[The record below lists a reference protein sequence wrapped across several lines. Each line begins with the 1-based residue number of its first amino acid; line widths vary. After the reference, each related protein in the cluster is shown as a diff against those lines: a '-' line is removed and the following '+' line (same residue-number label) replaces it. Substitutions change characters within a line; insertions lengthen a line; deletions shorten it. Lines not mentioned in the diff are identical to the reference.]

1 VANQADHAWSYFNP
15 VQVVFGENVFASLS
29 GKIAGRPYCLVTYSD
44 AAIFAELEA
53 SLARAAGPAAVVVRN
68 VEPNPSYLALHSA
81 CRLFDGAQ
89 VPPAVIVALGGG
101 SVMDTAKV
109 LAAAGGDFSR
119 VQDYVEGRRGPEIL
133 RHVPI
138 IAVPTTAGTG
148 SEVTSWATVWDTENK
163 KKYSLARPN
172 LYPECAVIDPRLM
185 LGVPRGLTI
194 STGLDALSHAL
205 ESIWNVNSNPVSTN
219 HAVFAA
225 REAIECLPQLSQ
237 DLGNVALRSRM
248 ARASLFAGLA
258 FSNTKTALA
267 HSLSYHLTLHHG
279 VVHGIACSFS
289 LPAVMRS
296 VIGRN
301 ADCNAA
307 LARIFGS
314 DLEAGA
320 GSLAAMLAQLGVS
333 TRATDYGV
341 TQGEWLNVIEDALL
355 GERGRNFIGT
365 RDAVIAAAA

>member
-1 VANQADHAWSYFNP
+1 VAKPADRAWSYVNP
-15 VQVVFGENVFASLS
+15 VQLVFGEGAFASL
-29 GKIAGRPYCLVTYSD
+29 GEKIAGRAYCLVTYSD
-44 AAIFAELEA
+44 AAVFADLEA
-53 SLARAAGPAAVVVRN
+53 GLAKAAGPAAVVIRN
-68 VEPNPSYLALHSA
+68 VEPNPSYAALRA
-81 CRLFDGAQ
+81 GCRLFGEAKA
-89 VPPAVIVALGGG
+89 PPAVIVALGGG

-109 LAAAGGDFSR
+109 LAAAGDDFSR
-119 VQDYVEGRRGPEIL
+119 VQDYVEGRRGAEVL
-133 RHVPI
+133 RHLPI

-148 SEVTSWATVWDTENK
+148 SEVTSWATVWDTDNK

-205 ESIWNVNSNPVSTN
+205 ESIWNVNCNPVSTN

-225 REAIECLPQLSQ
+225 REVIECLPQLSQ
-237 DLGNVALRSRM
+237 QLGNIALRSRM

-296 VIGRN
+296 VIGRDV
-301 ADCNAA
+301 DCDAA
-307 LARIFGS
+307 LARIFGP

-320 GSLAAMLAQLGVS
+320 NRLAAALAQLGVS

-341 TQGEWLNVIEDALL
+341 TQKEWLGVIDEALL

-365 RDAVIAAAA
+365 RDDVIAAAA

>member
-1 VANQADHAWSYFNP
+1 MGNQADRAWSYSNP
-15 VQVVFGENVFASLS
+15 VQVVFGENAFASLTD
-29 GKIAGRPYCLVTYSD
+29 KIAGRPYCMVTYSD
-44 AAIFAELEA
+44 AAIFAQLEE
-53 SLARAAGPAAVVVRN
+53 SLAKTAGPAAVVIRN
-68 VEPNPSYLALHSA
+68 VELNPSYPALGAA
-81 CRLFDGAQ
+81 CRLFGEAP
-89 VPPAVIVALGGG
+89 VSPAVIVALGGG

-109 LAAAGGDFSR
+109 LAAAGDDFSR
-119 VQDYVEGRRGPEIL
+119 VQDYVEGRRGFDVL
-133 RHVPI
+133 RYLPI

-163 KKYSLARPN
+163 KKYSLA
-172 LYPECAVIDPRLM
+172 
-185 LGVPRGLTI
+185 LGVPKGLTI

-225 REAIECLPQLSQ
+225 REVIECLPRLSR
-237 DLGNVALRSRM
+237 DLDNVVLRSRM
-248 ARASLFAGLA
+248 AGASLFAGLA

-296 VIGRN
+296 VIGRS
-301 ADCNAA
+301 ADCDAA
-307 LARIFGS
+307 LSRIFGS
-314 DLEAGA
+314 DLEA
-320 GSLAAMLAQLGVS
+320 SVDRLAATLTQLGVS
-333 TRATDYGV
+333 TRATDYGLAHE
-341 TQGEWLNVIEDALL
+341 EWLNVIDEALL

-365 RDAVIAAAA
+365 RDAVVAAVA

>member
-1 VANQADHAWSYFNP
+1 VTYNDVP
-15 VQVVFGENVFASLS
+15 VFARLQ
-29 GKIAGRPYCLVTYSD
+29 AL
-44 AAIFAELEA
+44 
-53 SLARAAGPAAVVVRN
+53 LAKSAGPAVVVISD
-68 VEPNPSYLALHSA
+68 VEPNPSYPALRKA
-81 CRLFDGAQ
+81 CRRFAEAKVSPQ
-89 VPPAVIVALGGG
+89 VIVALGGG

-109 LAAAGGDFSR
+109 LAAAGGDFVR
-119 VQDYVEGRRGPEIL
+119 VQDYVEGRRGAEIL
-133 RHVPI
+133 AHLPI
-138 IAVPTTAGTG
+138 IAVPTTSGTG

-172 LYPECAVIDPRLM
+172 LYPECAIVDPRLM
-185 LGVPRGLTI
+185 LGVPKGLTV

-205 ESIWNVNSNPVSTN
+205 ESIWNVNSNPVSSS

-225 REAIECLPQLSQ
+225 REAIDALPQLAR
-237 DLGNVALRSRM
+237 DLDNVQLRSRM

-296 VIGRN
+296 VIGKS
-301 ADCNAA
+301 ADCDAA
-307 LARIFGS
+307 LTQIFGA
-314 DLEAGA
+314 DLAGGA
-320 GSLAAMLAQLGVS
+320 SRLAATLAELGVS

-341 TQGEWLNVIEDALL
+341 THKEWLGVIDEALL

-365 RDAVIAAAA
+365 RDAVLAAGA

>member
-1 VANQADHAWSYFNP
+1 VDIEAGRAWSYSNP
-15 VQVVFGENVFASLS
+15 VQLVFGVDAFGSL
-29 GKIAGRPYCLVTYSD
+29 GERIAGRPYGLVTYSD
-44 AAIFAELEA
+44 APVFAQLQAALAA
-53 SLARAAGPAAVVVRN
+53 SAGPAAVVIGN
-68 VEPNPSYLALHSA
+68 VEPNPSYIALRAA
-81 CRLFDGAQ
+81 CRLFGEAATA
-89 VPPAVIVALGGG
+89 PAVIVALGGG

-109 LAAAGGDFSR
+109 LAAAGGDFAR
-119 VQDYVEGRRGPEIL
+119 VQDYVEGRRGAEIL

-163 KKYSLARPN
+163 RKFSLARPN
-172 LYPECAVIDPRLM
+172 LYPECAIIDPRLM
-185 LGVPRGLTI
+185 LGVPKGLTI

-205 ESIWNVNSNPVSTN
+205 ESIWNVNSNPVSAN

-225 REAIECLPQLSQ
+225 REAVDVLPQLAE
-237 DLGNVALRSRM
+237 DLGNITLRSRM
-248 ARASLFAGLA
+248 ARASTFAGLA

-296 VIGRN
+296 VIGKN
-301 ADCNAA
+301 AECDVA
-307 LARIFGS
+307 LARIFGA
-314 DLEAGA
+314 DLAKGADTLAGA
-320 GSLAAMLAQLGVS
+320 LAKLGVS

-341 TQGEWLNVIEDALL
+341 TQAEWLGVIDDALL

-365 RDAVIAAAA
+365 RDAVLAAAA

>member
-1 VANQADHAWSYFNP
+1 VTNQADHAWSYTNP
-15 VQVVFGENVFASLS
+15 VQLFFGENAFASLS
-29 GKIAGRPYCLVTYSD
+29 DRIAGRPYCLVTYSD
-44 AAIFAELEA
+44 APVFARLEE
-53 SLARAAGPAAVVVRN
+53 SLAKAAGPAAVAIRN
-68 VEPNPSYLALHSA
+68 VEPNPSYVALRAA
-81 CRLFDGAQ
+81 CRLFGEARTA
-89 VPPAVIVALGGG
+89 PAVIVALGGG

-119 VQDYVEGRRGPEIL
+119 VQDYVEGRRGADVL
-133 RHVPI
+133 RHLPI

-172 LYPECAVIDPRLM
+172 LYPECAVVDPCLM
-185 LGVPRGLTI
+185 LGVPKGLTI

-205 ESIWNVNSNPVSTN
+205 ESIWNVNSNPVSAN

-225 REAIECLPQLSQ
+225 REAIECLPRLAQ
-237 DLGNVALRSRM
+237 DLGNITLRSRM
-248 ARASLFAGLA
+248 ARASTFAGLA

-296 VIGRN
+296 VIGKN
-301 ADCNAA
+301 ADCDAV
-307 LARIFGS
+307 LVRIFGA
-314 DLEAGA
+314 DLAGGANRLA
-320 GSLAAMLAQLGVS
+320 GTLAQLGVS

-341 TQGEWLNVIEDALL
+341 TREEWLNVIDEALL
-355 GERGRNFIGT
+355 GERGRNFIGA
-365 RDAVIAAAA
+365 RDDVIAAAA

>member
-1 VANQADHAWSYFNP
+1 MSKDTGNAWTYVNP
-15 VQVVFGENVFASLS
+15 VQLVFGENAFASLS
-29 GKIAGRPYCLVTYSD
+29 ERIAGRPYCLVTYSD
-44 AAIFAELEA
+44 APVFAQLQA
-53 SLARAAGPAAVVVRN
+53 TLAKSAGPAAVVIQN
-68 VEPNPSYLALHSA
+68 VEPNPSYAALREA
-81 CRLFDGAQ
+81 CRLFGAAR
-89 VPPAVIVALGGG
+89 VAPAVIVALGGG

-109 LAAAGGDFSR
+109 LAAAGGEFAR
-119 VQDYVEGRRGPEIL
+119 VQDYVEGRRGAETL
-133 RHVPI
+133 RHLPI

-148 SEVTSWATVWDTENK
+148 SEVTSWATVWDTDNK

-172 LYPECAVIDPRLM
+172 LYPECAIIDPLLM
-185 LGVPRGLTI
+185 RGVPKGLTI

-205 ESIWNVNSNPVSTN
+205 ESIWNVNSNPVSLN

-225 REAIECLPQLSQ
+225 REAIDCLPQLAN
-237 DLGNVALRSRM
+237 DLQNVTLRSRM

-296 VIGRN
+296 VIGRS
-301 ADCNAA
+301 ADCDAA
-307 LARIFGS
+307 LERIFGS
-314 DLEAGA
+314 DLAVGA
-320 GSLAAMLAQLGVS
+320 DRLAATLNQLGVS
-333 TRATDYGV
+333 TRAMDYGV
-341 TQGEWLNVIEDALL
+341 THAEWLSVIDDALL

-365 RDAVIAAAA
+365 REAVLAAAA